1 MDLGSVSGSSYSSVS
16 YGDSLG
22 IKAAQMANQ
31 QQELVGQQVLQLID
45 ESSVGSG
52 QQPAKPDPSG
62 RLGLNVDVTV

>member
-1 MDLGSVSGSSYSSVS
+1 
-16 YGDSLG
+16 
-22 IKAAQMANQ
+22 MANQ